1 MDLFFTDS
9 LYNTKVFIVSIIL
22 TIIFFI
28 LLLTRKIYKKK
39 LTVSNLSIY
48 SSLFLLLI
56 TIASLLV
63 VNFFGKFTYVLFI
76 AATITVI
83 YSEISFLLG
92 KYFFP
97 NFVGENISKENIS
110 AILNN
115 QIQLIKKRVSSKG
128 ISIGFTDEAFKY
140 LTEKGFDPLFGARP
154 LKRLLQDEVLNPLSE
169 VILDI
174 GENIEDK
181 LIFSKDKYGLVIANK
196 NLRVLRS

>member
-1 MDLFFTDS
+1 MDLFFSDS
-9 LYNTKVFIVSIIL
+9 LYNTKIFLVSSIL
-22 TIIFFI
+22 TIIFFL

-97 NFVGENISKENIS
+97 NFVGENISKEIIYMFSFIVFIN
-110 AILNN
+110 
-115 QIQLIKKRVSSKG
+115 VG
-128 ISIGFTDEAFKY
+128 YFTFM
-140 LTEKGFDPLFGARP
+140 L
-154 LKRLLQDEVLNPLSE
+154 
-169 VILDI
+169 ILDI
-174 GENIEDK
+174 LKAETVLWMKIITLEVGNTSWWKNRKYRREASLELKK
-181 LIFSKDKYGLVIANK
+181 LRKNYKSIRLVKKYRLDSSNTIIYADYR
-196 NLRVLRS
+196 LIH

>member
-1 MDLFFTDS
+1 MDIFFSDS

-39 LTVSNLSIY
+39 LTISNLSIY

-56 TIASLLV
+56 SIVSLLI

-76 AATITVI
+76 AATITII

-97 NFVGENISKENIS
+97 NFVGENISKDIIYMFSFIVFIN
-110 AILNN
+110 A
-115 QIQLIKKRVSSKG
+115 G
-128 ISIGFTDEAFKY
+128 YFTFM
-140 LTEKGFDPLFGARP
+140 L
-154 LKRLLQDEVLNPLSE
+154 
-169 VILDI
+169 ILDI
-174 GENIEDK
+174 LKAET
-181 LIFSKDKYGLVIANK
+181 VI
-196 NLRVLRS
+196 

>member
-1 MDLFFTDS
+1 MDLFFSDS
-9 LYNTKVFIVSIIL
+9 LYNTKIFLVSSIL
-22 TIIFFI
+22 TIIFFL

-97 NFVGENISKENIS
+97 NFVGENISKEIIYMFSFIVFIN
-110 AILNN
+110 
-115 QIQLIKKRVSSKG
+115 VG
-128 ISIGFTDEAFKY
+128 YFTFM
-140 LTEKGFDPLFGARP
+140 L
-154 LKRLLQDEVLNPLSE
+154 
-169 VILDI
+169 ILDI
-174 GENIEDK
+174 LKAKTVLWMKIITLEVGNTSWWKNRKYRREASLELKK
-181 LIFSKDKYGLVIANK
+181 LRKNYKSIRLVKKYRLDGSNTIIYADYCLIH
-196 NLRVLRS
+196 

>member
-1 MDLFFTDS
+1 MDLFFSDS
-9 LYNTKVFIVSIIL
+9 LYNTKIFLVSFIL
-22 TIIFFI
+22 TIIFFL

-39 LTVSNLSIY
+39 FTVSIY

-97 NFVGENISKENIS
+97 NFVGENISKEIIYMFSFIVFIN
-110 AILNN
+110 
-115 QIQLIKKRVSSKG
+115 VG
-128 ISIGFTDEAFKY
+128 YFTFM
-140 LTEKGFDPLFGARP
+140 L
-154 LKRLLQDEVLNPLSE
+154 
-169 VILDI
+169 ILDI
-174 GENIEDK
+174 LKAETVLWMKIITLEVGNTSWWKNRKYRREASLELKK
-181 LIFSKDKYGLVIANK
+181 LRKNYKSIRLVKKYRLDGSNTIIYADYRLIH
-196 NLRVLRS
+196 